1 MRPSDPRSLLRALF
15 DAALAAA
22 DPGPATLRALGPRP
36 PGQVLVVGAG
46 KAAAPMVAAVE
57 EAWGPPLDGL
67 VVTRHGHG
75 APTRHVPLVEGGHPV
90 PDAAG
95 CAAAARILDLVRE
108 AGPETHVLVLISG
121 GGSSL
126 LALPALGLSLA
137 DKQAANRALVASGAA
152 IDEINVVRKHI
163 SAIKGG
169 RLAAACRAPLRALVV
184 SDVAGDDPSVIASG
198 PTLGDPSTFADARAI
213 VARHRITLPRA
224 VADHLARGTDETP
237 KPGDPRLARATTEVI
252 VRPRDA
258 LDAAAALA
266 RRWGLDVVDLGDA
279 VAGEAAEVGRT
290 HAGLARARSGRRPS
304 LILSG
309 GELTVTAGGAKGRG
323 GPSKEYAI
331 GLAMVLDGAAG
342 IHALAGDSDGIDG
355 SSDDAG
361 AFVGPDTLARA
372 RALGRDP
379 GATLAA
385 HDSRGFFEAL
395 GDLLVTGPT
404 RTNVNDIRLILIE
417 G

>member
-1 MRPSDPRSLLRALF
+1 MMPAGPRARLRALF
-15 DAALAAA
+15 DAAVSAA

-36 PGQVLVVGAG
+36 AGRVLVVGAG
-46 KAAAPMVAAVE
+46 KAAAPMVAMVE
-57 EAWGPPLDGL
+57 EAWAPPLDGL

-75 APTRHVPLVEGGHPV
+75 APTRHIALVEGGHPV
-90 PDAAG
+90 PDEAG
-95 CAAAARILDLVRE
+95 CAAAGRILEMVRG
-108 AGPETHVLVLISG
+108 AAPGDHVLVLISG

-126 LALPALGLSLA
+126 LALPAAGLTLA

-169 RLAAACRAPLRALVV
+169 RLAAASRAPLRALVV

-198 PTLGDPSTFADARAI
+198 PTLGDPSTFAEARAI
-213 VARHRITLPRA
+213 VARHRIALPPA
-224 VADHLARGTDETP
+224 IAGHLARGLDETP
-237 KPGDPRLARATTEVI
+237 KPGDPRLARAATEVI

-279 VAGEAAEVGRT
+279 VAGEAAAVGRA
-290 HAGLARARSGRRPS
+290 HGRLARDRIGKGPC

-309 GELTVTAGGAKGRG
+309 GELTVTATRATGRG

-331 GLAMVLDGAAG
+331 GLAMALDGAPG
-342 IHALAGDSDGIDG
+342 VHAVSGDSDGIDG

-361 AFVGPDTLARA
+361 AFVGPDTLASA
-372 RALGRDP
+372 RALGLDP
-379 GATLAA
+379 GAALAA
-385 HDSRGFFEAL
+385 HDSRRFFEAL

-404 RTNVNDIRLILIE
+404 RTNVNDVRAILVD